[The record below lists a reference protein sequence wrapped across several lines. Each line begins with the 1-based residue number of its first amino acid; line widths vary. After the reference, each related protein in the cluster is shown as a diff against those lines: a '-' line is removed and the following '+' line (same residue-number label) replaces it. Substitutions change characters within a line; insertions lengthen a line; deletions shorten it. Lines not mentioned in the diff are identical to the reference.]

1 MMGFMGWMS
10 LIGLMGFMVVDNSTP
25 EMKEVPSGSLWNED
39 SSSLYADFKARKVGD
54 LLTIVVLES
63 IVAAAQAET
72 KTSKSESASTTAGIG
87 PLLKF
92 FLPELGASGKADSSG
107 TGSTTRS
114 GSLTTRLSVVVV
126 EALPNGVLKVE
137 GTRSVQING
146 ETQRLVL
153 TGFVRIKDIRADNT
167 VLSTQVANA
176 QIQFEGKGPIGSR
189 QREGLITKLFKLLF

>member
-39 SSSLYADFKARKVGD
+39 SSSLYVDFKARKVGD

-63 IVAAAQAET
+63 TVAAAKAET

-87 PLLKF
+87 PLLKI

-153 TGFVRIKDIRADNT
+153 TGLVRIKDIRADNT
-167 VLSTQVANA
+167 VFSTQVANA

>member
-1 MMGFMGWMS
+1 MSLIGWMG
-10 LIGLMGFMVVDNSTP
+10 LIGLMGWMGWDNTIP
-25 EMKEVPSGSLWNED
+25 EMKEVPTGSLWSEN
-39 SSSLYADFKARKVGD
+39 SGSLYADFKARNVGD

-63 IVAAAQAET
+63 TVAAAQAET

-92 FLPELGASGKADSSG
+92 FLPELGASGKTDSSG

-126 EALPNGVLKVE
+126 ETFPNGILKLE
-137 GTRSVQING
+137 GTRTVQMNG
-146 ETQRLVL
+146 ETQKLLL
-153 TGFVRIKDIRADNT
+153 TGLVRIKDIRADNT